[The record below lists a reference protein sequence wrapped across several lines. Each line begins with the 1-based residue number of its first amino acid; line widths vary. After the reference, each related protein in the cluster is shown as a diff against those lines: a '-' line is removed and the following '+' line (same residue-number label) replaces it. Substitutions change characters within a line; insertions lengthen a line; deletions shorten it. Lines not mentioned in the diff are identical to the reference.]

1 MVSAE
6 VAVAATDQTSKA
18 APLAAL
24 LSAAAALPLLSQPVQ
39 AGQIEEAKAG
49 VTLFS
54 WQEKDQRMQVRA
66 PVGWVQAPLA
76 RDVDIEASVT
86 LDGLSG
92 ASPRYVSNQ
101 SGKPVHA
108 LSSPSIREN
117 RREGLV
123 KLTRWMGE
131 GANDAVSVSAA
142 TSSENDYL
150 SQTVAADGRFNF
162 LNQNVTL
169 ALGASLTRDHISSSL
184 DADLHERRITRGLF
198 AGITQL
204 LGPDDILQ
212 SNLAFSSGHGY
223 FNDPYKYTLTFT
235 GRRPSTHLDQ
245 RPDNRN
251 SVAWL
256 TRWRHYL
263 APWKAALGVDY
274 RYYQDDW
281 GIRSHMIDTS
291 WHQPVNERWA
301 IRPGFRYTTQSAADF
316 YGTTFTSTTGLGSS
330 DSRLA
335 AFGAVTLSLT
345 AVAKLGED
353 HTLEIGAGRYAQRAS
368 WRPGGGS
375 ADLPRFDANFLMLGW
390 QMKF

>member
-1 MVSAE
+1 MV
-6 VAVAATDQTSKA
+6 ATETTKRPA
-18 APLAAL
+18 FAAL
-24 LSAAAALPLLSQPVQ
+24 LAASAALPVLSQPVQ
-39 AGQIEEAKAG
+39 AGQIEEARVG
-49 VTLFS
+49 LTLFS
-54 WQEKDQRMQVRA
+54 WQEKDQRMNVKA

-76 RDVDIEASVT
+76 RDVDVEARVT

-92 ASPRYVSNQ
+92 ASPRYVSNV
-101 SGKPVHA
+101 SGQPVHA

-123 KLTRWMGE
+123 KLTRWTGE
-131 GANDAVSVSAA
+131 GKDDALSLSAS

-150 SQTVAADGRFNF
+150 SQTVAADGRFNY

-169 ALGASLTRDHISSSL
+169 ALGASLSRDRIGSSL
-184 DADLHERRITRGLF
+184 DADLNERRLTRGLF
-198 AGITQL
+198 AGVTQL
-204 LGPDDILQ
+204 LGPNDILQ
-212 SNLAFSSGHGY
+212 SNLALSSGHGY
-223 FNDPYKYTLTFT
+223 FNDPYKYTQTFG
-235 GRRPSTHLDQ
+235 GRRPITHLDQ
-245 RPDNRN
+245 RPDSRH

-274 RYYQDDW
+274 RYYRDDW
-281 GIRSHMIDTS
+281 GIRSHMVDTS
-291 WHQPVNERWA
+291 WHQPINERWA
-301 IRPGFRYTTQSAADF
+301 IRPGLRYTTQSAADF
-316 YGTTFTSTTGLGSS
+316 YGTTFTSATGLGSS

-353 HTLEIGAGRYAQRAS
+353 HSLEIGAGRYAQRAS

-375 ADLPRFDANFLMLGW
+375 ADLPRFDANFLMVGW